1 MRQTGRLG
9 VHFPSKCVGCL
20 PTESRQMAGKRTG
33 VVWDGKKVKC
43 GYCSLTRTD
52 RPGDVRGVARFAGA
66 GVGTQR
72 VEALTV
78 LAQISHHTTLVNVW
92 RETRER

>member
-1 MRQTGRLG
+1 MERR
-9 VHFPSKCVGCL
+9 C
-20 PTESRQMAGKRTG
+20 
-33 VVWDGKKVKC
+33 C
-43 GYCSLTRTD
+43 GLTLAE

-66 GVGTQR
+66 GVRTQR
-72 VEALTV
+72 VDALTV

>member
-1 MRQTGRLG
+1 
-9 VHFPSKCVGCL
+9 
-20 PTESRQMAGKRTG
+20 MAGKRTG
-33 VVWDGKKVKC
+33 GVRDGKRVKC
-43 GYCSLTRTD
+43 RFCGLTRTD

-92 RETRER
+92 RGTRER